1 MTLGSTVATPAKPGG
16 APPSLALS
24 VDHVTKRFGG
34 VTAVNDVSF
43 DVAPGEAVAVIGPNG
58 AGKSSLLKLLSGVY
72 RPSEGTV
79 RFGDTEV
86 DMLPAHM
93 VARHGIG
100 LAHQIPRPF
109 KGLTVRE
116 NIAIG
121 AMAQPA
127 GRRTRGRHALV
138 ETVLDT
144 CGLADK
150 ASQPAA
156 ALRLLD
162 LKRLELARALSVNPS
177 LILLD
182 EVAAG
187 LNGRDLAE
195 VIELIRTIHQQGRS
209 LILVEHVEGVVASL
223 VNRVLVIDWGKV
235 IAEGTPAE
243 VSADPKVRQ
252 VYLGGGHAVAP
263 PTVTTGDTGAAPAP
277 LLQVSAVTTTYGDI
291 VALRNV
297 SMEVGEAEIVAVLG
311 ANGAGKS
318 TLAGTISGL
327 LRASTG
333 RVQLDGRDITRE
345 ASFARNRD
353 GIAHCPEGRKIFG
366 ELTVEENLM
375 LTGVGST
382 DRELSARKDSVHEIF
397 PTLADMAD
405 RRAGALSGGQ
415 QQMLAIGRALM
426 SGPRLLVCDEIS
438 LGLAPVA
445 IDALYEAL
453 AEVRNRGV
461 AVVLIEQNVHRSLT
475 VADRVYVLERGRVS
489 YSGDPGPLSDEAT
502 LNEFYFG
509 TAPALTSHADPH
521 VGSAGGGDQV
531 PDNPSAGG
539 RGSDNSA
546 AAPDKTPSG
555 PATTSTP

>member
-1 MTLGSTVATPAKPGG
+1 MTFRSTVAAPTGVG
-16 APPSLALS
+16 DAPPSWALS
-24 VDHVTKRFGG
+24 VDHLTKRFGG
-34 VTAVNDVSF
+34 VTAVDDVSF
-43 DVAPGEAVAVIGPNG
+43 HLAPGEALAVIGPNG

-72 RPSEGTV
+72 RPSGGTV
-79 RFGDTEV
+79 GFGDIAV
-86 DMLPAHM
+86 DSLSAHL
-93 VARHGIG
+93 VARNGIG

-116 NIAIG
+116 NVAIG
-121 AMAQPA
+121 AMAHA
-127 GRRTRGRHALV
+127 GGRRSRGRHALV
-138 ETVLDT
+138 DNVLET

-150 ASQPAA
+150 ASLPAS

-162 LKRLELARALSVNPS
+162 LKRLELARALSVDPS

-187 LNGRDLAE
+187 LNGRDLQE
-195 VIELIRTIHQQGRS
+195 VIDLIRIIHEQGRS

-223 VNRVLVIDWGKV
+223 VDRVLVIDWGKV

-243 VSADPKVRQ
+243 VSADPKVRE
-252 VYLGGGHAVAP
+252 VYLGGGHAVAAP
-263 PTVTTGDTGAAPAP
+263 SGAARGTRAAATP
-277 LLQVSAVTTTYGDI
+277 LLQVSAVTTKYGDI
-291 VALRNV
+291 VALRDV
-297 SMEVGEAEIVAVLG
+297 SIDVGEAEIVAVLG

-327 LRASTG
+327 LRASIG
-333 RVQLDGRDITRE
+333 RVQLEGRDITRE
-345 ASFARNRD
+345 PSFARNRD
-353 GIAHCPEGRKIFG
+353 GIAHCPEGRKIFV

-375 LTGVGST
+375 LTGLDANGA
-382 DRELSARKDSVHEIF
+382 ELKARKDSVHEIF
-397 PTLADMAD
+397 PMLADMAH
-405 RRAGALSGGQ
+405 RRSGALSGGQ

-453 AEVRNRGV
+453 VKIRDRGV

-509 TAPALTSHADPH
+509 ATTALTSHADSPLEAPKGPH
-521 VGSAGGGDQV
+521 
-531 PDNPSAGG
+531 
-539 RGSDNSA
+539 
-546 AAPDKTPSG
+546 
-555 PATTSTP
+555 TS